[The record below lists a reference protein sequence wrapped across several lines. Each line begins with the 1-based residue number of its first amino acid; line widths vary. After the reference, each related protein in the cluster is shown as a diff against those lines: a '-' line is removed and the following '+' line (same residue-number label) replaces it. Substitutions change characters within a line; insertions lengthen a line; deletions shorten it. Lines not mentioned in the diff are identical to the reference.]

1 MTRVLV
7 TGGGGQLGRCIADL
21 ADDPRFAHLDLHVLD
36 RGAIDI
42 TDADAVRAAVERI
55 DPAVIVNAAAFT
67 AVDAAEDASEAA
79 HAINHEGVA
88 NLAALDVRLIHVSTD
103 YVFDGSMARPYTE
116 ADPVAPLGVY
126 GRSKELGERV
136 AREAP
141 DHLILRTA
149 WVYSAHGHNFV
160 KTMLRLGTE
169 RDQLRVVADQFG
181 CPTSAHDLA
190 VAILR
195 LVDHEITGTF
205 HLTGDDEASWHEFA
219 SAIMSA
225 AGFEVDVEAIT
236 TADYPT
242 PAPRPAN
249 SRLDSSAIAAA
260 TGVRLPGWRAS
271 LPGVIEQIRAT
282 SD

>member
-1 MTRVLV
+1 MVDAGL
-7 TGGGGQLGRCIADL
+7 
-21 ADDPRFAHLDLHVLD
+21 FAGDHN
-36 RGAIDI
+36 
-42 TDADAVRAAVERI
+42 TDADAVRAAVGRI
-55 DPAVIVNAAAFT
+55 RPDVVVNAAAFT
-67 AVDAAEDASEAA
+67 AVDAAEDASDAA

-88 NLAALDVRLIHVSTD
+88 NLATLGVRLLHISTD

-126 GRSKELGERV
+126 GRSKELGEQA
-136 AREAP
+136 ARAAG

-160 KTMLRLGTE
+160 KTMLRLGAE
-169 RDQLRVVADQFG
+169 RDHVRVVADQFG

-190 VAILR
+190 VAILQ

-205 HLTGDDEASWHEFA
+205 HLTGAEEASWHEFA
-219 SAIMSA
+219 SAVMDV
-225 AGFEVDVEAIT
+225 AGFEVEVEAIT

-249 SRLDSSAIAAA
+249 SRLDSSAIDAA
-260 TGVRLPGWRAS
+260 TGVRLPGWRRS
-271 LPGVIEQIRAT
+271 LPRVIEQIRAT